1 MSQRAALL
9 TSRPLLTPCEW
20 MAQELPKGLMRPPQ
34 PPKHRGSLCR
44 VDRPVPFLQTL
55 TAKKPLN

>member
-1 MSQRAALL
+1 MSQRAALM
-9 TSRPLLTPCEW
+9 RPVPLLTPCEW
-20 MAQELPKGLMRPPQ
+20 MARELPKGLMRPPE
-34 PPKHRGSLCR
+34 KDRGSLCR